1 MDTVRALKSPS
12 QIHMDSLRIQRSLLR
27 IQRSLLRIQR
37 SLLCIHRSLNYFQ
50 KGAFRIHGALDCFL
64 WGLNCF

>member
-1 MDTVRALKSPS
+1 MDLLRGPMDTVRALKSPS
-12 QIHMDSLRIQRSLLR
+12 QIHMDSLR